1 MLDLPSVKHIQY
13 LNAILNAGQWS
24 IKFLFTTAGPYRGGG
39 GAVAPGAA
47 SQGRQNRG
55 LKLFVLKNS
64 VNLFQQK

>member
-1 MLDLPSVKHIQY
+1 MLA
-13 LNAILNAGQWS
+13 NGQS
-24 IKFLFTTAGPYRGGG
+24 SFCLQRQGRTEEGG